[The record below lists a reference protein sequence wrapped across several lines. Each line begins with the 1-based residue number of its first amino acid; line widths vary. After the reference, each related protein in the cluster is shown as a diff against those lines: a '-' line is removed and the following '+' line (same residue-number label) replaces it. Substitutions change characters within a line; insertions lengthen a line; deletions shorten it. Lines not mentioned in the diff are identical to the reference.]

1 MSTLFPYTTLFRS
14 DVWLGP
20 GEALG
25 EVAFEAAWNK
35 RGCRCDE
42 SEKRP
47 EGRDTQGL
55 ARGYCGLCLI
65 CGEPGHTRPHPGAV
79 EFTGSWCDFH
89 YGVLAVTHP
98 LAPVGT
104 FVWLAVIAAIIFTAG
119 QLMR

>member
-1 MSTLFPYTTLFRS
+1 
-14 DVWLGP
+14 
-20 GEALG
+20 
-25 EVAFEAAWNK
+25 VAFEAAWNK

-42 SEKRP
+42 SEKRTQ
-47 EGRDTQGL
+47 GRDTQGL